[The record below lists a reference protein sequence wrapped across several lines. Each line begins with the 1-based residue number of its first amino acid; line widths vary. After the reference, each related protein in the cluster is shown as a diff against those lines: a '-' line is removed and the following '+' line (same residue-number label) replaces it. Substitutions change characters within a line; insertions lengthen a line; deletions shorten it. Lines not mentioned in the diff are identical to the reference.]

1 MTKRPLYTRD
11 EVLQGILDGVDTDED
26 FSDREDN
33 DGSMAAGS
41 DDEFTDL
48 YEEENDY
55 PPQPELPL
63 DFPYDTCE
71 YVKYLF

>member
-1 MTKRPLYTRD
+1 
-11 EVLQGILDGVDTDED
+11 
-26 FSDREDN
+26 
-33 DGSMAAGS
+33 MAAGS

-55 PPQPELPL
+55 SPQLELPL